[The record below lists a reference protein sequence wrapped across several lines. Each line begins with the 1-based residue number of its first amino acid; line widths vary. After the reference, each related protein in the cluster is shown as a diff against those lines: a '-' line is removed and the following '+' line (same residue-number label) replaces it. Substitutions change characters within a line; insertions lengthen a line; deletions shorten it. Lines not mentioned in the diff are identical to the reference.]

1 MMDGINRL
9 EYAPRTPQAAG
20 ARLFWACRNAGFFS
34 RATATAAGPNR
45 RPATSNTCFMV
56 VLEKI
61 WREVEAPYAQVAT
74 AVSACDNNLVG
85 RPSTARS
92 GAGEALDDE
101 VSGGDFD
108 LHETPSFIQPEID
121 RTLTLRAHDDVPQAG
136 GVSVEGRGR
145 HSQVVDLDDIAPQ
158 APRENGCQ
166 RARLGRA
173 TPCREDV
180 KCKHRIVEH
189 RRSLP
194 GREFPG
200 ALGGARDEPHGEPS
214 PAQLAEN
221 ARGLTRIGDVV
232 LQRGGHRVA
241 VHFEDGRENHHRP
254 RAIVA
259 DRRSQRPTGIAARQ
273 SPVRQTE
280 RLARDL
286 ECIDAHDEDAL
297 VHGRSCGL
305 KQRKGEET
313 CAHAATAPKTRV
325 AMRS

>member
-1 MMDGINRL
+1 MIDGINRL

-34 RATATAAGPNR
+34 RATAMASLSDRPAVVTGFVGVVGCCATATAAGPNS

-61 WREVEAPYAQVAT
+61 CREVEAPYARVAT

-92 GAGEALDDE
+92 AAGEALDDE
-101 VSGGDFD
+101 VSGGDVD

-121 RTLTLRAHDDVPQAG
+121 RTLTLRAHHDVPQAG

-145 HSQVVDLDDIAPQ
+145 HSQVVDLDDITPQ

-214 PAQLAEN
+214 PAPQRN
-221 ARGLTRIGDVV
+221 QGTGRGRNRRPAAGTAPPAGRSGD
-232 LQRGGHRVA
+232 
-241 VHFEDGRENHHRP
+241 
-254 RAIVA
+254 
-259 DRRSQRPTGIAARQ
+259 
-273 SPVRQTE
+273 SP
-280 RLARDL
+280 ARDP
-286 ECIDAHDEDAL
+286 
-297 VHGRSCGL
+297 CGP
-305 KQRKGEET
+305 
-313 CAHAATAPKTRV
+313 ARV
-325 AMRS
+325 PGGA